1 MPKLIPETD
10 FSDNL
15 RRPSSNKSAAK
26 KFLAKYPKP
35 YVLNGFDVPDT
46 YKFVCNKKGKQIRL
60 INKADIDNPRIVYA
74 VDIQLSDKKIAQQS
88 CSQVMVWSDPL
99 EEELTIGL
107 PKKVFNSLL
116 DEHIIM
122 ISDDEQTEDGK
133 RFWERRIVQAIRDQ
147 HHVYYYDS
155 LQLGSSLID
164 IDSAE
169 EFLDKYEPMG
179 WGRDEQHKGKMF
191 IISKTKLEP

>member
-10 FSDNL
+10 FSDQL
-15 RRPSSNKSAAK
+15 RRPSTNKAAAK
-26 KFLAKYPKP
+26 KFLAKCPKP
-35 YVLNGFDVPDT
+35 YVLDGVDLPDT
-46 YKFVCNKKGKQIRL
+46 YRFVCNKKGKQIRL
-60 INKADIDNPRIVYA
+60 INRVNINDPRIVYA
-74 VDIQLSDKKIAQQS
+74 VNIQLSDKKIAQQS

-122 ISDDEQTEDGK
+122 ISDDEQTDDGK
-133 RFWERRIVQAIRDQ
+133 RFWERRIVQAIREP

-155 LQLGSSLID
+155 HQLGSSLID
-164 IDSAE
+164 IVSAE

-179 WGRDEQHKGKMF
+179 WGKDDKHKGKMF
-191 IISKTKLEP
+191 IISKRKL